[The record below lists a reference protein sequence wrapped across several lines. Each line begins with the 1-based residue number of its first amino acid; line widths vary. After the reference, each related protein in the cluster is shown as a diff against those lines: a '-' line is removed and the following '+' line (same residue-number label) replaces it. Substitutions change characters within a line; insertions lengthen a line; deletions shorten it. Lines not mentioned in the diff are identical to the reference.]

1 MNTRD
6 PQRGFTRLDL
16 PTHDLPL
23 VQLEGVALFP
33 GTLLPLHAWDE
44 VTCRQLASCLTG
56 ERLVLVHGG
65 PLAALS
71 SPGDTLN
78 AGPIAGPIAG
88 LGRAVSDRHYPDGR
102 VDVFLHGLARV
113 HLRRVTVTPLGLVA
127 DVHPAPDLAPSDPRA
142 LADTLAR
149 LTNVALLYGRRA
161 PGEEADLL
169 TSILRSTADPVL
181 VSNRLAAAALDSDEL
196 KLSLLAERCP
206 LTRCQRLI
214 EHFASALL
222 DRDEGLAADVLH

>member
-23 VQLEGVALFP
+23 VHLEGVALFP

-65 PLAALS
+65 PLGTLS
-71 SPGDTLN
+71 SPMGD
-78 AGPIAGPIAG
+78 GPVTGPIAG
-88 LGRAVSDRHYPDGR
+88 LGRAVSDRQYPDGR

-113 HLRRVTVTPLGLVA
+113 YLRHVAVTPLGLVA
-127 DVHPAPDLAPSDPRA
+127 DVTPAPDLAPSDSRA

-149 LTNVALLYGRRA
+149 LTNVALLYGRHA

-222 DRDEGLAADVLH
+222 DRDDALTSDVLH

>member
-56 ERLVLVHGG
+56 ERLILVHGG
-65 PLAALS
+65 PLAALHT
-71 SPGDTLN
+71 PG
-78 AGPIAGPIAG
+78 GEGPIAG

-113 HLRRVTVTPLGLVA
+113 HLRRVAVTPLGLVA
-127 DVHPAPDLAPSDPRA
+127 DVTPAPDLAPSDPRM
-142 LADTLAR
+142 LADTLGR

-169 TSILRSTADPVL
+169 SSVLRSTSDPVL
-181 VSNRLAAAALDSDEL
+181 VSNRLAAAALDSQDL

-206 LTRCQRLI
+206 LVRCERLI
-214 EHFASALL
+214 EHFAGALL
-222 DRDEGLAADVLH
+222 DRDEGLASDVLH

>member
-1 MNTRD
+1 LNTRD

-65 PLAALS
+65 PLSALS
-71 SPGDTLN
+71 SPGSD
-78 AGPIAGPIAG
+78 GPIAG
-88 LGRAVSDRHYPDGR
+88 LGRAVSDRQYPDGR

-113 HLRRVTVTPLGLVA
+113 HLRRVAVTALGLVA
-127 DVHPAPDLAPSDPRA
+127 DVTPAPDLLPSDPRA

-169 TSILRSTADPVL
+169 TSVLRSTADPVL

-206 LTRCQRLI
+206 LVRCQRLI

-222 DRDEGLAADVLH
+222 DREDGLSADVLH